1 VAGKEVAE
9 DGLEMGVGEPG
20 ARVEG
25 CVAFGPGGLK
35 IGRLDWGGVGG
46 HLRPA
51 ALASRAEAAMVL
63 GARGKL
69 DSLCNLVARR
79 AAWHAGGERLQEED
93 WGG

>member
-1 VAGKEVAE
+1 
-9 DGLEMGVGEPG
+9 
-20 ARVEG
+20 
-25 CVAFGPGGLK
+25 
-35 IGRLDWGGVGG
+35 
-46 HLRPA
+46 
-51 ALASRAEAAMVL
+51 MVL